1 MKKILI
7 AIFILLFSLQ
17 SCKEKSKE
25 ASSTVSE
32 NKEISD
38 LSIYNLPSEWTTQ
51 DGKNIELKSLNGNVL
66 VMVMIYT
73 SCKAACPRLVAD
85 IRNIEAKLDKKTK
98 KNVKLIL
105 ISIDPVTDTPQKLK
119 SFAIANKM
127 NSDPWLFLRSTED
140 NTREFAAILAVNYK
154 QISPMEFSHSNIISV
169 FNSKGELIYQQEG
182 LGVNNDQTVSKI
194 NEEAAKI

>member
-1 MKKILI
+1 MKKIVF
-7 AIFILLFSLQ
+7 AVFILLFSLQ

-25 ASSTVSE
+25 ATSSIPK

-51 DGKNIELKSLNGNVL
+51 DGKNIELKSLKGNVL

-73 SCKAACPRLVAD
+73 SCKAACPRLVSD
-85 IRNIEAKLDKKTK
+85 MRNIEAKLNQKTK

-105 ISIDPVTDTPQKLK
+105 VSIDPVTDTPKKLK

-127 NSDPWLFLRSTED
+127 DHDPWLFLRSTED

-154 QISPMEFSHSNIISV
+154 QISPMEFSH
-169 FNSKGELIYQQEG
+169 
-182 LGVNNDQTVSKI
+182 
-194 NEEAAKI
+194 